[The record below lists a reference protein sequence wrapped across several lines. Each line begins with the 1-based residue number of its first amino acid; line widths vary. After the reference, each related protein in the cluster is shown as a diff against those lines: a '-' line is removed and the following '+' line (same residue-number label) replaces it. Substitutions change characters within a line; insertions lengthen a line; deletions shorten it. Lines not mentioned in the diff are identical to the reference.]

1 MMYPI
6 GRGQW
11 TVVCVGSSVLLITAG
26 TAGFVVRIYAKPTGP
41 IADQLVQYS
50 AVSLGLGLLIAAGF
64 VIVRRLTD

>member
-11 TVVCVGSSVLLITAG
+11 TVICVGSSVLLITAG
-26 TAGFVVRIYAKPTGP
+26 AAGFVACIYAQPTGP
-41 IADQLVQYS
+41 TADQLIQYS
-50 AVSLGLGLLIAAGF
+50 TVFMGLGLLIAAGF